1 MRELN
6 GKAYEVLFNPNLNS
20 MERYERVKD
29 LLQEAYDMGSRDSD
43 KVMFD
48 LLAGTFD
55 DVEF

>member
-29 LLQEAYDMGSRDSD
+29 LLQEAYDLGGKHSD

-48 LLAGTFD
+48 LLSGTFD

>member
-6 GKAYEVLFNPNLNS
+6 GKAYEVLFNQNLNS

-29 LLQEAYDMGSRDSD
+29 LLQEAYEMGSRDSD

-48 LLAGTFD
+48 FLAGSFD
-55 DVEF
+55 EVEF

>member
-20 MERYERVKD
+20 MERYERIKD

>member
-1 MRELN
+1 MKELN
-6 GKAYEVLFNPNLNS
+6 GKVYEVLFNPNLNS

-48 LLAGTFD
+48 FLAGSFD
-55 DVEF
+55 EVEF

>member
-29 LLQEAYDMGSRDSD
+29 LLQEAYDMGSRDEY
-43 KVMFD
+43 KATMTLFD
-48 LLAGTFD
+48 GEYFD
-55 DVEF
+55 ESF

>member
-29 LLQEAYDMGSRDSD
+29 LLQEAYNMGSHDSD

-48 LLAGTFD
+48 LLTGAFD

>member
-29 LLQEAYDMGSRDSD
+29 LLQEAYDLGGKHSD
-43 KVMFD
+43 QTMFD

-55 DVEF
+55 DVDF

>member
-6 GKAYEVLFNPNLNS
+6 GKAYDVLFNPNLNS

>member
-6 GKAYEVLFNPNLNS
+6 GKAYEVLFNQNLNS

>member
-20 MERYERVKD
+20 MEIYERVKD
-29 LLQEAYDMGSRDSD
+29 LLQEAYDLGGKHSD
-43 KVMFD
+43 QAMFD

-55 DVEF
+55 EVEF